1 MPRCARGVS
10 NLSQRRL
17 QAQFSRA
24 HAFLAQ
30 RRMALARFLVRHVRK
45 VKKTKSAKWRMK
57 QEDTWKQRQL
67 AAIAERDQ
75 NDQRSFNPTKI
86 AEEIHRLNLEAGM
99 QGEIRSAV
107 DAVVKEALPELARMI
122 VDEQEA
128 RAKQSVNKGKEAG
141 PSGQRNSGLMA
152 GLKDL
157 WA

>member
-1 MPRCARGVS
+1 
-10 NLSQRRL
+10 
-17 QAQFSRA
+17 
-24 HAFLAQ
+24 
-30 RRMALARFLVRHVRK
+30 
-45 VKKTKSAKWRMK
+45 
-57 QEDTWKQRQL
+57 
-67 AAIAERDQ
+67 
-75 NDQRSFNPTKI
+75 
-86 AEEIHRLNLEAGM
+86 M

-141 PSGQRNSGLMA
+141 PSEEIRPSGQRNSGLMA